1 MSESSP
7 RNQALC
13 LIECIQQYKAAILDQ
28 ATIMKNFEHSILE
41 KKQQYDEAM
50 TILSNSPDLRK
61 SLFHLPSEHPYTP
74 PIEAVI
80 LMWTQYL
87 PGRYGPNSQFDFG
100 SWIIDLFD
108 KRYIT
113 DDNNQFFDN
122 NEDATAALSFIE
134 LVKARLPKLIKQTR
148 ILTSERFWKNV
159 LTNEGYSGQ
168 SKLSLDDIYDRLLI
182 IHRVIENKPSTEIS
196 AVDGLLW
203 IEERPDTLQETLLE
217 ESSHFPSHLK
227 TIFNTTFKYAYLD
240 DVAFDNRLIRTTQR
254 YKDQNK
260 TIYDKQAPAITAHDL
275 RAASGKLLG
284 TVLTIDNALSPEFT
298 SKFISSMEKCPFTPD
313 SRKTSHHRGY
323 RFASTQYNSDSPY
336 PEWIMFGEDISSS
349 LLLSQVSTTSEQN
362 LLHIINSIYNIYTNY
377 INSQLAAR
385 YTKQVADKWG
395 LNADTFDYFDS
406 LMTMISNPLNS
417 NYGSHDDGKPGL
429 CTPDIRIDGQLLP
442 NKYSKF
448 NMIVPTVAFQNH
460 VNKSTSIKFQD
471 KLTHDLVGEIFC
483 GVQTIH
489 IQLIGVQMN
498 CTHSVSLYLFST

>member
-122 NEDATAALSFIE
+122 NEDTTAALSFIE

-260 TIYDKQAPAITAHDL
+260 TIYDKQAPTITGHDL
-275 RAASGKLLG
+275 RSAWA
-284 TVLTIDNALSPEFT
+284 
-298 SKFISSMEKCPFTPD
+298 
-313 SRKTSHHRGY
+313 
-323 RFASTQYNSDSPY
+323 
-336 PEWIMFGEDISSS
+336 
-349 LLLSQVSTTSEQN
+349 
-362 LLHIINSIYNIYTNY
+362 NY
-377 INSQLAAR
+377 
-385 YTKQVADKWG
+385 
-395 LNADTFDYFDS
+395 
-406 LMTMISNPLNS
+406 
-417 NYGSHDDGKPGL
+417 
-429 CTPDIRIDGQLLP
+429 
-442 NKYSKF
+442 
-448 NMIVPTVAFQNH
+448 
-460 VNKSTSIKFQD
+460 
-471 KLTHDLVGEIFC
+471 
-483 GVQTIH
+483 
-489 IQLIGVQMN
+489 
-498 CTHSVSLYLFST
+498 